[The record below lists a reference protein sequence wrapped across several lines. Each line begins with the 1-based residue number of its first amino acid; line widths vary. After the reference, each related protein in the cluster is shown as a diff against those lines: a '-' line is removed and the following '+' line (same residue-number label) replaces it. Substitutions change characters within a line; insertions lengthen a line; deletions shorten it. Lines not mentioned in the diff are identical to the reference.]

1 MYIIM
6 TDVPSKMEIF
16 IHKKRYKRDE
26 VYCNVYISLHF
37 QCELFV
43 MEILTE

>member
-6 TDVPSKMEIF
+6 TDVSSKMEIF
-16 IHKKRYKRDE
+16 IQKKRYKRDE
-26 VYCNVYISLHF
+26 VYCNVYITSS